1 VSEENDFQVSVSI
14 GAIKLACWKERR
26 CQVSL
31 ASSKARS
38 GAAVTVSCRVGVAG
52 WSAQRLGTCTGAWHG
67 KASVLR
73 AMQHYHRLASDVN
86 LEEEVELQRLE
97 GGAPAATL
105 TTGMQV
111 DAVQWC
117 TPVPAG
123 TNTTAFVAATAVLMP
138 QAAARAVDG
147 AELLRPTRTSLPATT
162 EGMGESAVA
171 RPARAL
177 KLRKKRMDRRDSH
190 WQCTY
195 CAVLFGRRVAEE
207 EVTVIAIVA
216 RCEKPKTRLGPPQA
230 QRVPMDGYVGLLHR
244 LQVPRREKA
253 IQHIFVRPG
262 TAPIP

>member
-1 VSEENDFQVSVSI
+1 
-14 GAIKLACWKERR
+14 
-26 CQVSL
+26 
-31 ASSKARS
+31 
-38 GAAVTVSCRVGVAG
+38 
-52 WSAQRLGTCTGAWHG
+52 
-67 KASVLR
+67 
-73 AMQHYHRLASDVN
+73 MQHYHRLASDVN

-195 CAVLFGRRVAEE
+195 CAFENENDKMVCGK
-207 EVTVIAIVA
+207 
-216 RCEKPKTRLGPPQA
+216 CSKPPQQLGDA
-230 QRVPMDGYVGLLHR
+230 DTQA
-244 LQVPRREKA
+244 REDA
-253 IQHIFVRPG
+253 RQ
-262 TAPIP
+262 